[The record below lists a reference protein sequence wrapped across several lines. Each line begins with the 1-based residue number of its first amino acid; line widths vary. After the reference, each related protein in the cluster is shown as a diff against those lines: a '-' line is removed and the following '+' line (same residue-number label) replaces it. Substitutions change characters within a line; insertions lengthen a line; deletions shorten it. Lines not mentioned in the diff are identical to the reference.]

1 MKTSPKLSS
10 GLEEVDVVAADEVLG
25 QVDDGRHQTLLQE
38 RETRPAIPNTTN
50 PTLKILV

>member
-38 RETRPAIPNTTN
+38 RDETSHT
-50 PTLKILV
+50 